1 MDTQQI
7 DVMVADASHEVYVD
21 TILETIRNAA
31 AVRGTGI
38 AERTHEYVATKMKE
52 GKAIIALCGD
62 TFAGFTYIESWGNKQ
77 YVATSGLIVHPD
89 FRGLGLAKRIKQASF
104 QLARLRWPKAKIFSL
119 TSGAAVMKM
128 NTELGYVPVTFNEL
142 TDDEAFWKGCEG
154 CINHDILVAKTAS
167 SASVQPCYTIRQSR
181 GTSKKNKKEITF
193 KRYSTMEEKK
203 KKVVV
208 AFSGGLD
215 TSFTVMYLA
224 KEKGY
229 EVYAACANT
238 GGFSEE
244 QLKTNEENAY
254 KLGATKYVTI
264 DVTQEYYEKS
274 LKYMVFGNVLR
285 NGTYPISVSSER
297 IFQALAIARYAN
309 EIGADAIAH
318 GSTGAGNDQ
327 IRFDMT
333 FLVLAPNVE
342 IITLT
347 RDMALSR
354 QEEIDY
360 LNKHGFSADFT
371 KLKYSYNVGLWGTSI
386 CGGEILDSA
395 QGLPET
401 AYLKHVEKEGS
412 EQLRLTFEKGELKA
426 VNDEKFDDPIK
437 AIQKVEEIGAAYG
450 IGRDMHVGDTIIGI
464 KGRVGFEAAAPMLI
478 IGAHRFLEKYTLSKW
493 QQYWKDQVANW
504 YGMFLHESQ
513 YLEPVMRDIEAMLQ
527 ESQRNVNGT
536 AILELR
542 PLSFSTVGVESEDDL
557 VKTKFGE
564 YGEMQKGWTA
574 EDAKGFIK
582 VTSTPLRVYYNNHK
596 DEEI

>member
-1 MDTQQI
+1 M
-7 DVMVADASHEVYVD
+7 
-21 TILETIRNAA
+21 
-31 AVRGTGI
+31 
-38 AERTHEYVATKMKE
+38 
-52 GKAIIALCGD
+52 
-62 TFAGFTYIESWGNKQ
+62 
-77 YVATSGLIVHPD
+77 
-89 FRGLGLAKRIKQASF
+89 
-104 QLARLRWPKAKIFSL
+104 
-119 TSGAAVMKM
+119 
-128 NTELGYVPVTFNEL
+128 
-142 TDDEAFWKGCEG
+142 
-154 CINHDILVAKTAS
+154 
-167 SASVQPCYTIRQSR
+167 
-181 GTSKKNKKEITF
+181 
-193 KRYSTMEEKK
+193 EKK

-215 TSFTVMYLA
+215 TSFTVMYLT

-238 GGFSEE
+238 GGFSAE

-254 KLGATKYVTI
+254 KLGAKEYVTL

-333 FLVLAPNVE
+333 FLVMAPGVE

-360 LNKHGFSADFT
+360 LNKHGFAADFT

-386 CGGEILDSA
+386 C
-395 QGLPET
+395 
-401 AYLKHVEKEGS
+401 
-412 EQLRLTFEKGELKA
+412 
-426 VNDEKFDDPIK
+426 
-437 AIQKVEEIGAAYG
+437 EIGAAYG

-478 IGAHRFLEKYTLSKW
+478 IGAHKFLEKYTLSKW

-513 YLEPVMRDIEAMLQ
+513 YLEPVMRDIEAML
-527 ESQRNVNGT
+527 ESSQRNVNGT
-536 AILELR
+536 AILELH
-542 PLSFSTVGVESEDDL
+542 PLCFSTVGVESKDDL
-557 VKTKFGE
+557 VKNKFGE

-582 VTSTPLRVYYNNHK
+582 VTSTALRAYYSNHK
-596 DEEI
+596 DEKI